1 MPAARAPAIERLEQ
15 TAPFVYDGGM
25 RNFRRLDVWQRAQH
39 LALDIH
45 RTADGLSGR
54 HRFGLGDQITRAAMS
69 IPANIAEGAG
79 RESVREFR
87 RFLTIALGSAAELE
101 SHLLLARDLG
111 AVARG
116 VADNHLAEVGAI
128 RRMLLRLKADV
139 RS

>member
-1 MPAARAPAIERLEQ
+1 M
-15 TAPFVYDGGM
+15 YDGEM
-25 RNFRRLDVWQRAQH
+25 RNFRRLDVWQRAHH

-111 AVARG
+111 AVPRG
-116 VADNHLAEVGAI
+116 VADDHLAEVGAI
-128 RRMLLRLKADV
+128 RRMLLRLKANV